1 MARNSGTDILNIQP
15 NPELGFGE
23 DVAIPVVAKDQ
34 KFNEVN
40 KVAQDLLLQDHQ
52 NNLLLYQQKI
62 KDRDKM
68 LELFAEGQ
76 VQSGKIL
83 DGDKKYYDDAE
94 KKKNEAYKNIKGM
107 DDREGISAYL
117 KAHNELKDLVTN
129 LQHRWTE
136 ITKQEQEK
144 AQETLPDDQKT
155 RQDHIDKM
163 IAQKPGELVTPFQ
176 KALSLDE
183 PSMRQW
189 IYGAPT
195 PSKKTTVKDGDIT
208 TVTTTTLPG
217 TPGAATATGT
227 GKNKISPLP
236 TGAKPIAAQPDK
248 IPHGYI
254 QTSPGWQYNLDDFL
268 RNANTGYWEDR
279 NQQQYQT
286 KWFDTFHNSE
296 EWMKKNL
303 IEKENKRLRE
313 YAEETGL
320 APTGKDANGNN
331 TYDATIQWAIGPDGK
346 IVLKEDA
353 PTFAAKHALAMVPG
367 PYKAGPSYE
376 KDYKQLQIDV
386 ENKKANA
393 EVAKARS
400 AAALNYAKIDKMKQG
415 AEQDAARVNWFRT
428 NFTQQETLFNP
439 DGTLKAISADNSTPI
454 LTFDGND
461 AKKIITLKPIGV
473 TRIYDRYEPI
483 EIIENGKA
491 KQIPGTSTNG
501 AQPAKDAKIVK
512 QVGGEYV
519 PSLIYGNKT
528 LGKDDF
534 DIKYNDFVTAYESLY
549 KKKPST
555 TKEEFWKGVVEQGHL
570 PGEYIPI
577 KLKLKGEGNGSST
590 EEVHVSAAN
599 SISNQASSGNETPIF
614 LQENE
619 NN

>member
-15 NPELGFGE
+15 NPELGFGQ

-52 NNLLLYQQKI
+52 NNLVLYNQKI

-83 DGDKKYYDDAE
+83 DGDKRYYDDAE

-117 KAHNELKDLVTN
+117 KAHNELKDVVTN
-129 LQHRWTE
+129 LQHRWSE

-144 AQETLPDDQKT
+144 AAEPLPDDQKI

-183 PSMRQW
+183 SSMRQW

-195 PSKKTTVKDGDIT
+195 PSKKTTVKEDGVT
-208 TVTTTTLPG
+208 TVTTLPG
-217 TPGAATATGT
+217 TGAAAQGT
-227 GKNKISPLP
+227 GKNKTQPLP
-236 TGAKPIAAQPDK
+236 TGAKAIAVAPDK

-268 RNANTGYWEDR
+268 RNANAGYLEDR
-279 NQQQYQT
+279 NQQHYQA

-320 APTGKDANGNN
+320 TPTGKDANGNN
-331 TYDATIQWAIGPDGK
+331 TYDATIQWAIGPDNK
-346 IVLKEDA
+346 IVLKDNP

-367 PYKAGPSYE
+367 PYKVGPSYE
-376 KDYKQLQIDV
+376 KDYKQLQLDV
-386 ENKKANA
+386 DNKKANA

-400 AAALNYAKIDKMKQG
+400 AAALNYAKIGQMKRG
-415 AEQDAARVNWFRT
+415 EEKDAQMVNWFRT

-454 LTFDGND
+454 LTFDAND
-461 AKKIITLKPIGV
+461 AKKIITLKPIG
-473 TRIYDRYEPI
+473 TTIIYDKYDPVDI
-483 EIIENGKA
+483 FKDGK
-491 KQIPGTSTNG
+491 KIGQEPGTSKNG
-501 AQPAKDAKIVK
+501 AAPASNAKVIK
-512 QVGGEYV
+512 QTGGEYV

-534 DIKYNDFVTAYESLY
+534 DIKYNDFVTAYETLY

-570 PGEYIPI
+570 PGEYTPI
-577 KLKLKGEGNGSST
+577 KLKLKGEGGGAGVT
-590 EEVHVSAAN
+590 EQVHVSAAN
-599 SISNQASSGNETPIF
+599 STSNQASSGTESGIF
-614 LQENE
+614 TQENE
-619 NN
+619 